1 MDLLAVQRSLEGL
14 QERFNDLQERF
25 VDLVADRDVQAK
37 EKAEVQ
43 HAWGVCKQHQLE
55 EQEVARQAL
64 EGLRKQLEQ
73 ASVRLAE
80 MKSEAKAASERSELA
95 LLQLHQVEEELE
107 HYFLL
112 SRQQAKLLTSSD
124 DLFNRTA
131 LLTLKLSQ

>member
-43 HAWGVCKQHQLE
+43 HALEVCKQHQLE

>member
-37 EKAEVQ
+37 EKAEAQ
-43 HAWGVCKQHQLE
+43 HALEMCKQHQLE

-64 EGLRKQLEQ
+64 EGLQKQLEQ

-112 SRQQAKLLTSSD
+112 SRRQAKLLASSE